1 MNIVKFNDKWLTL
14 PDPNTDV
21 STWKDQSYIGDMID
35 WVDEYEYFK
44 WKHIKELPKDD
55 RKPLASCGMKPQ
67 NLVEYFEENFRN
79 SYAYVV
85 NWQYLLPITTTT
97 GTPWG
102 NEENTYIYF
111 SLNPDKLHKQTLDEF
126 FPKILL
132 TCFDESWYDQTTTI
146 KLIRNEQI
154 KYDYLNQ
161 FTPDDDI
168 TIEELKRFRQWL
180 AEILL
185 ANEPLIQEWPSEDM
199 LRIMLTYYKQNMVDT
214 TITSLNFLT
223 PYMEQRVLVAGT
235 SQQTLLGLTS
245 QNTILGLSG
254 ISHSAGCGCTT
265 NNGLLNYNGSAN
277 VACDPINIYRTALY
291 NYMVE
296 TFSNL
301 NYWTQQVEI
310 CIEMKKYIDGIL
322 KAGLPLSSNKI
333 DTFADCTC
341 SSVDTDMELR
351 YRKMLENLSLSL
363 TYIIEDQ
370 ISGNKNFIL
379 TSFSDWA
386 TYLYENMYWA

>member
-14 PDPNTDV
+14 PNPNDDE
-21 STWKDQSYIGDMID
+21 STWNESYIWDMVVWD
-35 WVDEYEYFK
+35 GEHFQWKVDE
-44 WKHIKELPKDD
+44 ELPQDN
-55 RKPLASCGMKPQ
+55 RTELAHCGLMPEA
-67 NLVEYFEENFRN
+67 LVDYFEENFRN
-79 SYAYVV
+79 SYVYVV

-97 GTPWG
+97 GTPWDG
-102 NEENTYIYF
+102 QENTYIAF
-111 SLNPDKLHKQTLDEF
+111 SLNPNLPKQTLDTF
-126 FPKILL
+126 FPKILFK
-132 TCFDESWYDQTTTI
+132 CFDESWYDQTTTI
-146 KLIRNEQI
+146 KIIRNEQI
-154 KYDYLNQ
+154 KYDYLNR

-168 TIEELKRFRQWL
+168 TIEELKVFRQWL
-180 AEILL
+180 ASILL
-185 ANEPLIQEWPSEDM
+185 ENEPLIQEWPSEDM

-214 TITSLNFLT
+214 TINSLSFLT
-223 PYMEQRVLVAGT
+223 PYMEQRVIVAGT
-235 SQQTLLGLTS
+235 SQQTLLGL
-245 QNTILGLSG
+245 SG
-254 ISHSAGCGCTT
+254 ISRSAGCGCTT

-277 VACDPINIYRTALY
+277 IACDPINIYRTALY

-322 KAGLPLSSNKI
+322 KVGLPLSSNKI
-333 DTFADCTC
+333 DTFNDCTC

-363 TYIIEDQ
+363 TYIIDDQ

-379 TSFSDWA
+379 TSFNDWA